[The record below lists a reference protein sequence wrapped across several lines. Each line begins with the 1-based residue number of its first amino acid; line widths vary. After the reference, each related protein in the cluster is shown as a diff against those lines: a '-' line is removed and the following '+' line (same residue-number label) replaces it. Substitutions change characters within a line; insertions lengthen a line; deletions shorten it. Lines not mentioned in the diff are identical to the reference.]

1 MAIRSSGCPEPLPPG
16 GGGVGVGGRQETRPD
31 PHDADDPAEIDHGGP
46 DARGPARWDFSTNAH
61 AAGPEPA
68 WLAELAEADPTCY
81 PDPAYTALREALG
94 ALHGVSPAR
103 ILPAASSSEAI
114 VRLSTAVALLRPGA
128 TVAWPQPA
136 YGDYGRAARACGLQR
151 QGAGDKVAPALAWA
165 TEPGSPCGDSVA
177 PAACNDAAA
186 LQVIDRAYA
195 PLRLEGA
202 EPALPPT
209 AWQLWSPN
217 KALALTGVR
226 GAYLV
231 APPQVEQP
239 DHPQAGWARQLQAL
253 APSWPLGA
261 QAVAMLQLWARPA
274 TQAQVRDRL
283 AVLREWKRRQLALY
297 VRLGWSQWPSVT
309 PFGVVAWPGS
319 DDAPRRAAVLA
330 VLREQGVQLRDAAGL
345 GLSGWLRLSVQPP
358 AAQDAL
364 EMAWMKVR
372 AEEGRR

>member
-1 MAIRSSGCPEPLPPG
+1 MISRNSEDGLPDDALAASW
-16 GGGVGVGGRQETRPD
+16 QETRPD
-31 PHDADDPAEIDHGGP
+31 PGEFDHGGP

-68 WLAELAEADPTCY
+68 WLAALAEADPTRY
-81 PDPAYTALREALG
+81 PDAAYTALRETLA

-103 ILPAASSSEAI
+103 ILPAASGSEAI
-114 VRLSTAVALLRPGA
+114 VRISTAVALGRPGA
-128 TVAWPQPA
+128 VVRVPRPA
-136 YGDYGRAARACGLQR
+136 YGDYARAARACGLNLRFDADPQ
-151 QGAGDKVAPALAWA
+151 PADAAATLSWA
-165 TEPGSPCGDSVA
+165 AEPGSPCGESVVPRA
-177 PAACNDAAA
+177 GGDPAA

-202 EPALPPT
+202 EPVLPSR

-217 KALALTGVR
+217 KALALTGLR

-231 APPQVEQP
+231 APPEVEQS
-239 DHPQAGWARQLQAL
+239 DHPQAGWARRLQAL

-261 QAVAMLQLWARPA
+261 QAVAMLRLWARPA
-274 TQAQVRDRL
+274 TQAQVRERL
-283 AVLREWKRRQLALY
+283 AVLRDWKQRQLALY
-297 VRLGWSQWPSVT
+297 DRLGWVHRPSVT

-319 DDAPRRAAVLA
+319 DDAPRRVAALA
-330 VLREQGVQLRDAAGL
+330 ALREQGVQLRDAAGL

-358 AAQDAL
+358 EAQDAL